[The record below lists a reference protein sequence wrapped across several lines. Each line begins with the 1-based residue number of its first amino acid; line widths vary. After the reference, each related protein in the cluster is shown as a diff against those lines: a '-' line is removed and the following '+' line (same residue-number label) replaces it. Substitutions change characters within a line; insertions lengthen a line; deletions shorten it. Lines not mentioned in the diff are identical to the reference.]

1 MWLTILYLG
10 YKYTHNAFT
19 QKVKMTSLDSKT
31 VQQSLLIK
39 EQSLN
44 QRIRNG
50 AECNTSGWCN
60 NCSLSTRIKIQESHR
75 DLYLATTGNPSKN
88 SPRRVGIHCRNTR
101 ALEIACAWLNTRPTG
116 IEHSPPYLV
125 VFARVVQKCSYLNIP
140 NCWTVMWLAS
150 TVYLGHKYA
159 HNALQK
165 KGQCQLTIELLQLR
179 ATNLRSQFAQFTQSS
194 LRAVL
199 FLFLL

>member
-10 YKYTHNAFT
+10 YKYAHNAFT

-179 ATNLRSQFAQFTQSS
+179 ATNLRSQFAQSTQSS
-194 LRAVL
+194 LRGVL